1 MFSKVGVYE
10 IQQSASLAFSKFGTA
25 HKTMADEGMKFIVN
39 VGPVSG
45 HTVGK
50 LSSELGLSLKGVL

>member
-1 MFSKVGVYE
+1 MFSRVGVYE

-39 VGPVSG
+39 VGPVSE
-45 HTVGK
+45 K
-50 LSSELGLSLKGVL
+50 LYV